1 MACLKYQLYNNLMN
15 NLIVL
20 NQNDNVGVSQFII
33 PEKTKIAGQDI
44 SAIDPIPFGHK
55 VCLKSINKGDPI
67 IKYEQIIGFAS
78 KDIRAG
84 EHVHSHNLEF
94 REFKR
99 DFKVTDKQNIIEEKA
114 DTFFNGILRD
124 NGDVATRNYIGI
136 VSTVNCSAT
145 VTKMIVEK
153 IKYSNI
159 LKDYPNID
167 GIVPITHSTGCG
179 MNTVSEGMQIF
190 QRTID
195 GFKNHPNFSHVFVIG
210 LGCECAQ
217 VSLFDESLKKHN
229 RIHFLTIQDEGGTKK
244 IVEKVLSQIKN
255 LLNEANAIKRSS
267 QPVSHLTLALQCGGS
282 DGYSGITAN
291 PALGVAADLLVKKGG
306 SSILSETPEIYGAE
320 HLLINRANSQETA
333 DKLIKR
339 IEWWKHYTSINDST
353 MDNNPAPGNKRG
365 GLTTILEKSLG
376 AVAKGG
382 NSILQD
388 VLNYAEPLKNKGFNF
403 MDSPG
408 YDPVSVTG
416 QVASGANVICF
427 TTGRGSC
434 FGCKPVPSLKLST
447 NTTMYEKMSEDMDI
461 NCGSIAEGK
470 ENIKE
475 VGQKIFELV
484 VDTASGNKSKSEING
499 YGDEEFNPW
508 QVGVVM

>member
-1 MACLKYQLYNNLMN
+1 MN

-20 NQNDNVGVSQFII
+20 NKNDNVGVTQFII
-33 PEKTKIAGQDI
+33 PEQTKIEGKDI
-44 SAIDPIPFGHK
+44 VTKDPIPFGHK
-55 VCLKSINKGDPI
+55 VCLKNINKGDPV
-67 IKYEQIIGFAS
+67 IKYDQIIGFAS
-78 KDIRAG
+78 KNINPG

-94 REFKR
+94 KEFDR
-99 DFKVTDKQNIIEEKA
+99 NYKVSEKKLILDEKS
-114 DTFFNGILRD
+114 DTFFKGIIRD
-124 NGDVATRNYIGI
+124 NGQIATRNYIGI

-159 LKDYPNID
+159 LNDYPNID

-179 MNTVSEGMQIF
+179 MNTENEGMQIF

-217 VSLFDESLKKHN
+217 ISLFDESLKKHN

-244 IVEKVLSQIKN
+244 IVDKVISQIKN
-255 LLNEANAIKRSS
+255 LLSEANNVERAPQSVNNLI
-267 QPVSHLTLALQCGGS
+267 LALQCGGS
-282 DGYSGITAN
+282 DGYSGISAN
-291 PALGVAADLLVKKGG
+291 PALGVAADMLVKKGG

-320 HLLINRANSQETA
+320 HLLINRANNQKTA
-333 DKLIKR
+333 DKLIEKLK
-339 IEWWKHYTSINDST
+339 WWKHYTSINNSS
-353 MDNNPAPGNKRG
+353 MDNNPAPGNKKG

-388 VLNYAEPLKNKGFNF
+388 VLSYAEPLKNKGFNF

-434 FGCKPVPSLKLST
+434 FGCKPVPSLKLAT
-447 NTTMYEKMSEDMDI
+447 NTVMYEKMNEDMDI
-461 NCGSIAEGK
+461 NCGTIVEGK
-470 ENIKE
+470 ENIETLGK
-475 VGQKIFELV
+475 KIFGLV
-484 VDTASGNKSKSEING
+484 VNTASGNKSKSEING

>member
-1 MACLKYQLYNNLMN
+1 MN
-15 NLIVL
+15 NLIIL
-20 NQNDNVGVSQFII
+20 NKNDNVAVAPFII
-33 PEKTKIAGQDI
+33 DSQTKIEKQGI
-44 SAIDPIPFGHK
+44 VSIDPIPFGHK
-55 VCLKSINKGDPI
+55 ICLKPINKGDPV
-67 IKYEQIIGFAS
+67 IKYDQIIGFAS
-78 KDIRAG
+78 RNIKTG

-94 REFKR
+94 KEFSRK
-99 DFKVTDKQNIIEEKA
+99 FLITEKKNIATEKSNL
-114 DTFFNGILRD
+114 FFDGILRE

-136 VSTVNCSAT
+136 ISTVNCSAT
-145 VTKMIVEK
+145 VSKMIAEK
-153 IKYSNI
+153 IKYSNV

-179 MNTVSEGMQIF
+179 MNTESEGMQIF

-217 VSLFDESLKKHN
+217 VSLFFDSMKKHD

-244 IVEKVLSQIKN
+244 IVNKVFSQIQD
-255 LLNEANAIKRSS
+255 LLKEANNIKRTP
-267 QPVSHLTLALQCGGS
+267 QAAQHLTLALQCGGS
-282 DGYSGITAN
+282 DGYSGISAN
-291 PALGVAADLLVKKGG
+291 PSLGVAADLLVKNGG

-320 HLLINRANSQETA
+320 HLLINRATSREVA
-333 DKLIKR
+333 DKLIKK
-339 IEWWKHYTSINDST
+339 IEWWKHYTTINNSS
-353 MDNNPAPGNKRG
+353 MDNNPAPGNKKG

-382 NSILQD
+382 NSILKD
-388 VLNYAEPLKNKGFNF
+388 VLSYAEPLKNKGFNF

-434 FGCKPVPSLKLST
+434 FGCKPAPSLKLAT
-447 NTTMYEKMSEDMDI
+447 NTAMFNKMSEDMDI
-461 NCGSIAEGK
+461 NCGVVIDSE
-470 ENIKE
+470 ETVE
-475 VGQKIFELV
+475 QVGQKIFKLV
-484 VDTASGNKSKSEING
+484 LKTASGHKSKSELNG

>member
-1 MACLKYQLYNNLMN
+1 MN
-15 NLIVL
+15 NLIIL
-20 NQNDNVGVSQFII
+20 NKNDNVAVASVVIS
-33 PEKTKIAGQDI
+33 PKTKIESQGI
-44 SAIDPIPFGHK
+44 VSIDSIPFGHK
-55 VCLKSINKGDPI
+55 ISLKPINKGEPV
-67 IKYEQIIGFAS
+67 IKYDQIIGFAS
-78 KDIRAG
+78 KGIKPG

-94 REFKR
+94 KEFKR
-99 DFKVTDKQNIIEEKA
+99 DFSVSEKKE
-114 DTFFNGILRD
+114 DFTEKSNLFFNGILREND
-124 NGDVATRNYIGI
+124 DVATRNYIGI
-136 VSTVNCSAT
+136 ISTVNCSAT
-145 VTKMIVEK
+145 VSKMISEK

-179 MNTVSEGMQIF
+179 MNTESEGMKIF

-217 VSLFDESLKKHN
+217 VSLFFDSIKKNN
-229 RIHFLTIQDEGGTKK
+229 RIHFLTIQEEGGTKK
-244 IVEKVLSQIKN
+244 IVDKVFSQIRN
-255 LLNEANAIKRSS
+255 LLKEANLIKRSPQS
-267 QPVSHLTLALQCGGS
+267 IKHITLALQCGGS
-282 DGYSGITAN
+282 DGYSGVSAN
-291 PALGVAADLLVKKGG
+291 PALGIASDILVKNGG

-320 HLLINRANSQETA
+320 HLLINRTNSKKTA
-333 DKLIKR
+333 DKLIAK
-339 IEWWKHYTSINDST
+339 IEWWKKYTSINNSS
-353 MDNNPAPGNKRG
+353 MDNNPAPGNKKG

-382 NSILQD
+382 NSILRD
-388 VLNYAEPLKNKGFNF
+388 VLSYSEPLKNKGFNF

-434 FGCKPVPSLKLST
+434 FGCKPVPSLKIAT
-447 NTTMYEKMSEDMDI
+447 NTEMYKKMLEDMDI
-461 NCGSIAEGK
+461 NSGTVIDGK
-470 ENIKE
+470 ETVDE
-475 VGQKIFELV
+475 VGKKIFELV
-484 VDTASGNKSKSEING
+484 LKTASGDKSKSELNG